1 MYHDTY
7 QVSLE
12 VCHDTYR
19 IVDQERYTAL
29 EDNIQVSNVEQR
41 AIFTFLVEW
50 FFLVFFYSLSRIA
63 THITYGFL

>member
-1 MYHDTY
+1 MGHFHYNKVLFWYIHTKIWRNLYHDTY

-29 EDNIQVSNVEQR
+29 EDNI
-41 AIFTFLVEW
+41 FTFQM
-50 FFLVFFYSLSRIA
+50 
-63 THITYGFL
+63 